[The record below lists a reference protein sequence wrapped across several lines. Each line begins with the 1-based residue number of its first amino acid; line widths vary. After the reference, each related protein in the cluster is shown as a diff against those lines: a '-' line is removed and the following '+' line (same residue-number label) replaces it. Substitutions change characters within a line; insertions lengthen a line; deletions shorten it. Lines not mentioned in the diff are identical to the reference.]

1 MFISDLSKTKSVPCI
16 SFAFSSHRRGCD
28 AQYFMDSAS
37 KRSKLM
43 QSFCLCYS
51 FRSLCCSRHHSQS
64 HAVQTSPQ
72 SVILACAFYSLTDAV
87 ASGVFQRPQELPEL
101 QSPEFTH
108 SHTMHDTS
116 QHHVSCPI
124 LAAEYKKGSWE
135 IICFCL
141 QFTHIHTY
149 TQSMQANSQ

>member
-1 MFISDLSKTKSVPCI
+1 MFISDLSKTKSVPCT

-72 SVILACAFYSLTDAV
+72 SVLLACAFYSLTDAI
-87 ASGVFQRPQELPEL
+87 ASGVFQRDHKSSQSCRAQSSHIATPCMTPANIMLVVQSL
-101 QSPEFTH
+101 QLNT
-108 SHTMHDTS
+108 
-116 QHHVSCPI
+116 
-124 LAAEYKKGSWE
+124 KKGVE
-135 IICFCL
+135 K
-141 QFTHIHTY
+141 
-149 TQSMQANSQ
+149 